1 MFETLSQGFSTALE
15 KLTRQG
21 VLREDEISTAL
32 REVRA
37 ALLEADVTLDITK
50 RFIKSVGEKARGQA
64 VTKSVTPGQQV
75 IKIVH
80 DELIK
85 VLEGTSETSN
95 ALKIDNPPATI
106 LMVGL
111 QGSGKTTTT
120 AKLALRLQSKEKKK
134 VLMASLDTRRPAAM
148 EQLEILGKS
157 NSIDTLPIVKNQSAQ
172 QITSRAIQQA
182 SLGGYDVI
190 ILDSAGR
197 MQIDNELMKE
207 IETIKDLSNPN
218 ETLLIADGLTGQEAV
233 NVASA
238 FNDRLNISG
247 VVLTRMDGDGRGG
260 AALSMVSTIGRSIKF
275 IGTGEKVEALEEF
288 HPDRIARRILGM
300 GDIVSLVEKASET
313 LEAEKAERSMRRF
326 QKGLF
331 NMNDLKSQ
339 LEQMQKMGG
348 LKSLMGM
355 MPGMGKLTKNLDDK
369 SLDDSVIRRQIALIQ
384 SMTKKERV
392 SPNLLQASRKRR
404 IALGAGVEVPELN
417 KLIKMHRQM
426 SDMMKRMG
434 KMGGKG
440 MLKSFMEQMSGK
452 KDDSTTS
459 LPDVQMLQK
468 QLGSKLPTN
477 LAGLTFKK

>member
-1 MFETLSQGFSTALE
+1 MLS
-15 KLTRQG
+15 
-21 VLREDEISTAL
+21 EDEISTAL
-32 REVRA
+32 REVRS
-37 ALLEADVTLDITK
+37 ALLEADVSLDITK

-111 QGSGKTTTT
+111 QGSGKTTTS

-197 MQIDNELMKE
+197 MQIDDELMNE
-207 IETIKDLSNPN
+207 IETIKDLSTPN

-355 MPGMGKLTKNLDDK
+355 MPGMGKLSKNLDDK

-384 SMTKKERV
+384 SMTKKERA

-452 KDDSTTS
+452 KDDPTSS

-468 QLGSKLPTN
+468 QFGSKLPTN
-477 LAGLTFKK
+477 LAGLNFKK

>member
-1 MFETLSQGFSTALE
+1 MFETLSQGFSAALE
-15 KLTRQG
+15 KLTKQG
-21 VLREDEISTAL
+21 VLSEDEISTAL
-32 REVRA
+32 REVRS
-37 ALLEADVTLDITK
+37 ALLEADVSLDITK

-111 QGSGKTTTT
+111 QGSGKTTTS

-197 MQIDNELMKE
+197 MQIDDELMKE

-247 VVLTRMDGDGRGG
+247 VILTRMDGDGRGG

-384 SMTKKERV
+384 SMTKKERA

-452 KDDSTTS
+452 KDDPTSS

-468 QLGSKLPTN
+468 QFGSKLPTN
-477 LAGLTFKK
+477 LAGLNFKK

>member
-1 MFETLSQGFSTALE
+1 MFETLSQGFSNALE
-15 KLTRQG
+15 KLTKQG

-32 REVRA
+32 REVRM
-37 ALLEADVTLDITK
+37 ALLEADVTLEIIK
-50 RFIKSVGEKARGQA
+50 KFIKSVGEKAQGQA

-85 VLEGTSETSN
+85 VLEGPGETSN

-111 QGSGKTTTT
+111 QGSGKTTTS
-120 AKLALRLQSKEKKK
+120 AKLALRLQNKEKKK
-134 VLMASLDTRRPAAM
+134 VLMASLDTSRPAAM

-157 NSIDTLPIVKNQSAQ
+157 NSIDTLPIVKNQSPE
-172 QITSRAIQQA
+172 QITSRAMKQA

-197 MQIDNELMKE
+197 MQIDNELMSE
-207 IETIKDLSNPN
+207 IENIKKLSNPN
-218 ETLLIADGLTGQEAV
+218 ETLLVADGLTGQEAV
-233 NVASA
+233 NVANA

-247 VVLTRMDGDGRGG
+247 VILTRMDGDGRGG
-260 AALSMVSTIGRSIKF
+260 AALSMVSTIGKSIKF
-275 IGTGEKVEALEEF
+275 IGTGEKVDAIEEF

-331 NMNDLKSQ
+331 NMNDLKNQ

-355 MPGMGKLTKNLDDK
+355 MPGMGKLAKNIDDK
-369 SLDDSVIRRQIALIQ
+369 SLDDSVIKRQIALIQ
-384 SMTKKERV
+384 SMTKKERL
-392 SPNLLQASRKRR
+392 SPNLLQASRKKR
-404 IALGAGVEVPELN
+404 IALGAGLEVPELN

-440 MLKSFMEQMSGK
+440 MLKNFMQQMSGK
-452 KDDSTTS
+452 GDGISPS
-459 LPDVQMLQK
+459 MPDAQLLQR

-477 LAGLTFKK
+477 LSGLTFKK

>member
-15 KLTRQG
+15 KLTKQG
-21 VLREDEISTAL
+21 VLSEDEISTAL
-32 REVRA
+32 REVRL
-37 ALLEADVTLDITK
+37 ALLEADVSLDITK

-85 VLEGTSETSN
+85 VLEGTSEKSN
-95 ALKIDNPPATI
+95 VLKIDNPPATI

-111 QGSGKTTTT
+111 QGSGKTTTS

-148 EQLEILGKS
+148 EQLEILGKN

-197 MQIDNELMKE
+197 MQIDDELMKE

-275 IGTGEKVEALEEF
+275 IGTGEKVDALEEF

-348 LKSLMGM
+348 LKNLMGM

-384 SMTKKERV
+384 SMTKKERA

-452 KDDSTTS
+452 KDDPTSS

-468 QLGSKLPTN
+468 QFGSKLPTN
-477 LAGLTFKK
+477 LAGLNFKK